1 MKKNRVFRVGLLAL
15 SSFAACAVF
24 AADNNNALSNK
35 TDRLSYAI
43 GVQTGKSFKSHNVE
57 INSNVYMQGL
67 KDGLNG
73 SPTMLNND
81 QIQQELRDLQQSTMA
96 KMQTEQKQ
104 LAEKNHQ
111 LGNAFLAANK
121 DRPGVVTTSSGL
133 QYKILTPGKGPKPT
147 LNDTVTVE
155 YEGRLLNGNIFD
167 SSYERGQPTTFPVNA
182 VIAGW
187 QEALKLMPVG
197 SVWEIYIPSDL
208 AYGEQG
214 AQNVIGPNE
223 TLIFKVH
230 LVSIQPST
238 QNNNTNNNTDNTKGN
253 QQS

>member
-1 MKKNRVFRVGLLAL
+1 MNRRLVIWTGLFGLSAAVSSVAL
-15 SSFAACAVF
+15 G
-24 AADNNNALSNK
+24 ADSNALPNK

-43 GVQTGKSFKSHNVE
+43 GVQTGKSFKSHNVD
-57 INSNVYMQGL
+57 INPNTYLQGL

-73 SPTMLNND
+73 SPTLLTDD
-81 QIQQELRDLQQSTMA
+81 QIHQELRDLQQASVT

-121 DRPGVVTTSSGL
+121 DRSGVVTTSSGL
-133 QYKILTPGKGPKPT
+133 QYKIITPGNGPKPT
-147 LNDTVTVE
+147 ANDTVTVE
-155 YEGRLLNGNIFD
+155 YEGRLLNGNVFD

-187 QEALKLMPVG
+187 QEALKIMPVG
-197 SVWEIYIPSDL
+197 STWEIYIPAEL

-214 AQNVIGPNE
+214 AQGVIAPNE

-230 LVSIQPST
+230 LISIKPAGSSD
-238 QNNNTNNNTDNTKGN
+238 TNNTKGN

>member
-1 MKKNRVFRVGLLAL
+1 MKKSIVLRMGLFTL
-15 SSFAACAVF
+15 SSFAACVVF
-24 AADNNNALSNK
+24 AADNNNALQNK

-43 GVQTGKSFKSHNVE
+43 GVQTGKSFKTHNVD
-57 INSNVYMQGL
+57 INPNVYLQGL

-73 SPTMLNND
+73 STTLLNND

-96 KMQTEQKQ
+96 KMQTDQKQ

-133 QYKILTPGKGPKPT
+133 QYKILTAGKGSKPT
-147 LNDTVTVE
+147 INDTVSVE

-187 QEALKLMPVG
+187 QEALKLMPTG
-197 SVWEIYIPSDL
+197 STWEIYIPSDL
-208 AYGEQG
+208 AYGDQG
-214 AQNVIGPNE
+214 AQGVIGPNE

-230 LVSIQPST
+230 LISIQPSN
-238 QNNNTNNNTDNTKGN
+238 QNTSDNTKGN